1 MIIYR
6 WDLTSH
12 TKVAHNG
19 EKVMCPNCGSCFSK
33 KSNLYNHLHRGKGCP
48 KRGDG
53 PDSPVHIKRETE
65 RSRVRRRE
73 AETEKIRFAEVKH
86 ETGGESDE
94 ELSDLVI
101 DDRNQSDI
109 IDPND
114 VKTETEDDL
123 EDDESEEHV
132 EESYVE
138 VRESQV
144 TNLLQN
150 RFEFL
155 KSQRDLL
162 LPRGRQESESQSTP
176 SPPPVKASSSSS
188 APLNNLHL
196 LADIA
201 MAHTQY
207 SSDTSSDQET
217 PGELGGGAEPLSS
230 PVEVRRVRMA
240 TPPPLNLT
248 TTARAPAIRLQPSP
262 PLLTTGYRDI
272 RPGPVTS
279 LNPLTGLQSAKI
291 VTAGGQPIKLL
302 QPAAGQTYKVIPV
315 NAQPPAPPAP
325 VMVIQSNGGPGH
337 VIRTN
342 GGAGHV
348 MQSNGGPGHVSHVP
362 SGMIQLTQPSQV
374 ISLAAPGSA
383 SLLRTNMG
391 RLV

>member
-1 MIIYR
+1 
-6 WDLTSH
+6 
-12 TKVAHNG
+12 
-19 EKVMCPNCGSCFSK
+19 MCPNCGSCFSK

-48 KRGDG
+48 KRGEG
-53 PDSPVHIKRETE
+53 PDSPVQIKRETE
-65 RSRVRRRE
+65 RSRIRRRDAE
-73 AETEKIRFAEVKH
+73 AEEKIRFAEVKQ

-138 VRESQV
+138 VRESPV

-162 LPRGRQESESQSTP
+162 LPRGRQESESKSTP

-207 SSDTSSDQET
+207 SSDTSSDQEA
-217 PGELGGGAEPLSS
+217 PDNRGGAEPLSS
-230 PVEVRRVRMA
+230 PVEVTRVRMA

-262 PLLTTGYRDI
+262 PLLTSYRDI

-279 LNPLTGLQSAKI
+279 LSPLSGLQSAKL
-291 VTAGGQPIKLL
+291 VTAQGQPVQLL

-315 NAQPPAPPAP
+315 QTSAQPTAPAP

-342 GGAGHV
+342 GGPGHV

-362 SGMIQLTQPSQV
+362 SGLIQLTQPSQV
-374 ISLAAPGSA
+374 IRLAPPGSA